1 MIFLTFAPKSF
12 VFFNLLFFSRFFKLF
27 KSYEQSNTFNF
38 EHIVCGEKTKRGFAL
53 CVTLAVTTA
62 LGLSSLSSSSSA
74 VAVAVTVTAT
84 TAVAAS

>member
-1 MIFLTFAPKSF
+1 MISPVFAPKSF
-12 VFFNLLFFSRFFKLF
+12 VFFDLLLFSHFFKLF
-27 KSYEQSNTFNF
+27 KGSEQSNTFNF
-38 EHIVCGEKTKRGFAL
+38 KHIVCGEKRKRGFAL